1 MDQKEKNRLMKIYLD
16 LLKKDIKKVDHV
28 IGSDELYDINY
39 RIEQIE
45 KILKNKATV
54 KLQLYICT
62 LTIKNIP
69 L

>member
-54 KLQLYICT
+54 KL
-62 LTIKNIP
+62 
-69 L
+69 